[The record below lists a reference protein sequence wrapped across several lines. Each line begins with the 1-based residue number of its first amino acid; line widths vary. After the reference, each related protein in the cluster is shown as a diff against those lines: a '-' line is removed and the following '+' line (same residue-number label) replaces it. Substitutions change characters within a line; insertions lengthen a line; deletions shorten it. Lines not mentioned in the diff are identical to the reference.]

1 MSLELKKKD
10 RTRILA
16 ALFVLAVVVVFSLHY
31 LKASSTSQSQPASAT
46 MKVYVNYADGS
57 RTLLN
62 QAVLPLVIT
71 FTSGGPGGSGTSF
84 SFVGTVSVSFSGDT
98 ITGGSCSGTVSF
110 NSPGGVAVASQSIT
124 GSSTASSSPMVCPLG
139 AATVSFSDFSTL
151 PLGTYTL
158 TATLASQGSVTFTH
172 GGPDSGVQYPAAS
185 VSASV
190 TFTVSDGTVTGV
202 TGSI

>member
-10 RTRILA
+10 RTKALA
-16 ALFVLAVVVVFSLHY
+16 ALFLLAVVAVFSLHY
-31 LKASSTSQSQPASAT
+31 LKASSTSQSQHASAT
-46 MKVYVNYADGS
+46 MKVYLNYADGS

-71 FTSGGPGGSGTSF
+71 TGNVGGGTSF

-110 NSPGGVAVASQSIT
+110 SSPGGVSVPSQSLTGT
-124 GSSTASSSPMVCPLG
+124 GSASSSPLQCPLG
-139 AATVSFSDFSTL
+139 AATVGFSDFSSL
-151 PLGTYTL
+151 PSGTYTL
-158 TATLASQGSVTFTH
+158 TATLSSQGSVVFTN
-172 GGPDSGVQYPAAS
+172 GGPDSGVSYPAAS

-202 TGSI
+202 TGSV

>member
-1 MSLELKKKD
+1 MSSVKKD

-31 LKASSTSQSQPASAT
+31 MAPSGPSGPASAS
-46 MKVYVNYADGS
+46 MKIYVNYANGS
-57 RTLLN
+57 RTLIN
-62 QAVLPLVIT
+62 QATLPLLIT
-71 FTSGGPGGSGTSF
+71 SVTGGGGGGGTSF
-84 SFVGTVSVSFSGDT
+84 SFVGTVSVSFNGDT

-110 NSPGGVAVASQSIT
+110 SSPGGVTVASQSVT
-124 GSSTASSSPMVCPLG
+124 GPGSVSSSPMACPLS
-139 AATVSFSDFSTL
+139 AATVDFSDFSTL
-151 PLGTYTL
+151 TSGTYTL
-158 TATLASQGSVTFTH
+158 TATLASQGSVTFTN

>member
-10 RTRILA
+10 RTKALA
-16 ALFVLAVVVVFSLHY
+16 ALFPLAVVAVFSLHY

-46 MKVYVNYADGS
+46 MKVYLNYADGS

-62 QAVLPLVIT
+62 QAVIPLVIT
-71 FTSGGPGGSGTSF
+71 TGNVGGGTSF

-98 ITGGSCSGTVSF
+98 ITGGSCSGTISF
-110 NSPGGVAVASQSIT
+110 SSPGGVSVPSQSLTGT
-124 GSSTASSSPMVCPLG
+124 GSASSSPFQCPLG
-139 AATVSFSDFSTL
+139 AATVGFSDFSSL
-151 PLGTYTL
+151 PSGTYTL
-158 TATLASQGSVTFTH
+158 TATLSSQGSVVFTN
-172 GGPDSGVQYPAAS
+172 GGPDSGVSYPAAS

>member
-10 RTRILA
+10 RTKALA
-16 ALFVLAVVVVFSLHY
+16 ALFLLAVVAVFSLHY

-46 MKVYVNYADGS
+46 MKVYLNYADGS

-71 FTSGGPGGSGTSF
+71 TGNVGGGTSF

-110 NSPGGVAVASQSIT
+110 SSPGGVSVPSQSLTGT
-124 GSSTASSSPMVCPLG
+124 GSASSSPLQCPLG
-139 AATVSFSDFSTL
+139 AATVGFSDFSSL
-151 PLGTYTL
+151 PSGTYTL
-158 TATLASQGSVTFTH
+158 TATLSSQGSVVFTN
-172 GGPDSGVQYPAAS
+172 GGPDSGVSYPAAS

-190 TFTVSDGTVTGV
+190 TFTVSDGLVTGV
-202 TGSI
+202 TGSV